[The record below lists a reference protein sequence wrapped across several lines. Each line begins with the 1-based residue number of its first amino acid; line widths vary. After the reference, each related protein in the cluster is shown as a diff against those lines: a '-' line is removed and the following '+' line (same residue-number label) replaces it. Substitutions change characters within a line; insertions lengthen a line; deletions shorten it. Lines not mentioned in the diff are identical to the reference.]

1 MESDEGIVMTATLFV
16 VGDIG
21 RSPRMCYHAYSLAQ
35 QGCYVNLVGYTD
47 TLPHRNVVGE
57 YIRFIPLPKP
67 PISSS
72 YVNPIVSFLVRLIK
86 MIWLLFVLPYTF
98 FLHCRGPSHR
108 QMIMVQNPPGIPAMI
123 VCYLMAKIQFAA
135 FVVDWH
141 NYSSSMLGRTWPA
154 YFVGLIEGF
163 FGRRATL
170 NFCVS
175 NAMKNDLERRW
186 AVRATT
192 LYDRP
197 PTWISEGL
205 VSPVEK
211 VRIFHRLATE
221 HLRDL
226 NDEWKFTHEEADGTL
241 KFREKRPL
249 LLVSSTSWTPDE
261 DFSILLDA
269 LIRLDKRVADI
280 ADNQALGPA
289 ITYPNIV
296 VVITGKGPLKEF
308 YEERI
313 RQFCWKNVRVFT
325 AWLPANDYPTFLAC
339 ADVGVS
345 LHTSTSGF
353 DLPMKVVDMFGS
365 GLPVLAKNFP
375 AISELV
381 EDGRNGLL
389 FDTAEELEGLLADIS
404 LGFPENPKLSE
415 LSKMVKEHSK
425 NNHWVRN
432 WNAVFWPRVEHF

>member
-1 MESDEGIVMTATLFV
+1 MTATLFV

-47 TLPHRNVVGE
+47 TLPHRN
-57 YIRFIPLPKP
+57 
-67 PISSS
+67 
-72 YVNPIVSFLVRLIK
+72 
-86 MIWLLFVLPYTF
+86 
-98 FLHCRGPSHR
+98 
-108 QMIMVQNPPGIPAMI
+108 
-123 VCYLMAKIQFAA
+123 MAKIQFAA

-186 AVRATT
+186 AVSATT

-197 PTWISEGL
+197 PTWISEI

-221 HLRDL
+221 HLGDL
-226 NDEWKFTHEEADGTL
+226 NEEWKFTHEEADGIL

-269 LIRLDKRVADI
+269 LIRLDKRI
-280 ADNQALGPA
+280 ADNEALGPA
-289 ITYPNIV
+289 ITYPNVV

-313 RQFCWKNVRVFT
+313 RQFCWNNVRVFT
-325 AWLPANDYPTFLAC
+325 AWLPANDYPAFLAC

-345 LHTSTSGF
+345 LHTSTSGL

-365 GLPVLAKNFP
+365 GLPVLAKSFP

-404 LGFPENPKLSE
+404 LEFPENPKLSE

-432 WNAVFWPRVEHF
+432 WNGMRTNRML